1 MIVLYLKALV
11 AIALAAPAPS
21 LGRVGAGSAP
31 WPGAGASPNPRPWLV
46 AGLVTIWSLRLGLP
60 IAVRITGIAD
70 DPRDAAL
77 AREGVAASPRKMF
90 IFLQNPASTMFS
102 LPRHDGAVR

>member
-11 AIALAAPAPS
+11 AIALAAPA

-31 WPGAGASPNPRPWLV
+31 WPVAGVSPNPRPWLV
-46 AGLVTIWSLRLGLP
+46 AGLVTIWSMRLGLP

-77 AREGVAASPRKMF
+77 AQEGVAASPRKMF

-102 LPRHDGAVR
+102 RPLPDGAVR